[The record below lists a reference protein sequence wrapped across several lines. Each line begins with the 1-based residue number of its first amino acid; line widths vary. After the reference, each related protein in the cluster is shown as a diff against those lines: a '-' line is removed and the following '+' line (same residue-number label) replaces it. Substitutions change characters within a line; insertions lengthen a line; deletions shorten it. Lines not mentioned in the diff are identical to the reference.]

1 MHSPPITNTNTT
13 DPSALLLA
21 SSITTT
27 NNHPTKQPTN
37 KKLTT
42 NTKNNSKLLDSS
54 TCASSKPL
62 VLNRSHTFHSN
73 NLNLNNNIDCSQNVL
88 RNFLLDAATTET
100 TSNLEKMKQLTSN
113 QQHKQQNLI
122 GGKLLANYVV
132 KNGKR
137 LFAWNRKHQQS
148 ANQQANKFE
157 TLSASRNAKS
167 EEMLTNLIAAKLLSE
182 SIELAKIPYTDEAC
196 LFIWFF

>member
-1 MHSPPITNTNTT
+1 MHSPPITTTNSTT

-21 SSITTT
+21 SSITA
-27 NNHPTKQPTN
+27 NNHHSKQPTN

-73 NLNLNNNIDCSQNVL
+73 NLNLNNDCSQNVL
-88 RNFLLDAATTET
+88 RNFLLDATTES
-100 TSNLEKMKQLTSN
+100 SNLEKMKQLTSN
-113 QQHKQQNLI
+113 QQQQQQHLI

-148 ANQQANKFE
+148 ANQQANKFD

-196 LFIWFF
+196 FFVMWLCG